1 MFYSYRWIGQIS
13 LPVHSLREIDMSTRP
28 DPRIPKGLLPK
39 AHFTVNKS
47 TNFDPKAGHQRQI
60 ERWLLQLLQFIGLKC
75 DVGIGLI
82 YRKKVSGMLGGTR
95 LAVIGPEKSN
105 PCAIGFRVQPGDNG
119 TCVEVLMIF
128 PRNMDDFFPPYR
140 GGEGMHEIVGLNAIV
155 NLCKEAFMSDE
166 FVLDAPTQ
174 DDVDESPEEEP
185 DTDVPSTSSLLAGL
199 QKRLT
204 ACVDRSAELQCKIE
218 RVKDEFDRTGRLVI
232 NSRSLVNQMAN
243 RMRSDFETLVNKHL
257 VSLEEE
263 KQVALLEITE
273 DVKKFEEIRAEIARL
288 DRAIAALRS

>member
-1 MFYSYRWIGQIS
+1 
-13 LPVHSLREIDMSTRP
+13 
-28 DPRIPKGLLPK
+28 
-39 AHFTVNKS
+39 
-47 TNFDPKAGHQRQI
+47 
-60 ERWLLQLLQFIGLKC
+60 
-75 DVGIGLI
+75 
-82 YRKKVSGMLGGTR
+82 
-95 LAVIGPEKSN
+95 
-105 PCAIGFRVQPGDNG
+105 
-119 TCVEVLMIF
+119 
-128 PRNMDDFFPPYR
+128 
-140 GGEGMHEIVGLNAIV
+140 MHEIVGLNAVV